1 MPAFRKKMPSSHR
14 IKAAAGYEGLRPFL
28 TAFVAD
34 HPEVDKNVFI
44 AMRFRDGEQFGEI
57 HQSIKT
63 ALGKYG
69 LRGLRADDRV
79 YPVDGDL
86 WSNVCVYMLAC
97 KYAVC
102 VFEEIEDREFNP
114 NVPLEYGFMRALN
127 RQVLLLKDQRMARL
141 PSDMTGKIYRLFDSY
156 HITGTIQRQ
165 ISEWAE
171 RDLGLRPVSEQPE
184 ILSLIQKLSS
194 NTILILGRFTQERQE
209 VLNTMRGE
217 LRKHGYDPVVFDFER
232 PTNRDFLETVSTLAH
247 LARFVIADLTDA
259 NSIPQELV
267 AIVPQLPSVPIQA
280 LVQTTGQESRLFAE
294 LRARASPYPWV
305 LPLFSYRDQHDL
317 LSNLG
322 ERVIA
327 PAEAFIA
334 KNIGRRK

>member
-114 NVPLEYGFMRALN
+114 NVP
-127 RQVLLLKDQRMARL
+127 
-141 PSDMTGKIYRLFDSY
+141 
-156 HITGTIQRQ
+156 
-165 ISEWAE
+165 
-171 RDLGLRPVSEQPE
+171 
-184 ILSLIQKLSS
+184 
-194 NTILILGRFTQERQE
+194 
-209 VLNTMRGE
+209 
-217 LRKHGYDPVVFDFER
+217 
-232 PTNRDFLETVSTLAH
+232 
-247 LARFVIADLTDA
+247 
-259 NSIPQELV
+259 
-267 AIVPQLPSVPIQA
+267 
-280 LVQTTGQESRLFAE
+280 
-294 LRARASPYPWV
+294 
-305 LPLFSYRDQHDL
+305 
-317 LSNLG
+317 
-322 ERVIA
+322 
-327 PAEAFIA
+327 
-334 KNIGRRK
+334 